1 MNISVAAEL
10 MMPDLGLSKTSD
22 GASVHQ
28 LSGGIRDVP
37 SSRREIGGCV
47 WPENRFDLAAV
58 IWARPPCGSSL
69 LCGARFLGDGG
80 PSLAGQCRGGS
91 GIMNPAGILGGVVST
106 SITPAIV
113 SHFGWLPALASGATV
128 AIGSTSVWHVLGR
141 KKLLAVE
148 G

>member
-22 GASVHQ
+22 GTSVHQ
-28 LSGGIRDVP
+28 VSGGIRDVP

-69 LCGARFLGDGG
+69 LCGARVLGDGG
-80 PSLAGQCRGGS
+80 PSLAGQCRGGFWNHEPS
-91 GIMNPAGILGGVVST
+91 GHSGWRCFDFHHPCDRQPFRMAASPSFRSHGGHRIYQRMARAWTQEAV
-106 SITPAIV
+106 
-113 SHFGWLPALASGATV
+113 
-128 AIGSTSVWHVLGR
+128 GR
-141 KKLLAVE
+141 
-148 G
+148 